1 MGNAQNTKLK
11 KSLGLF
17 DLFAISTGAM
27 FSSGF
32 FLLPGLAYAQAGPA
46 VVLAYLLSGLLMVP
60 AMFSIA
66 ELATALPKAGGSYYF
81 IDRSLGPM
89 AGNLG
94 GFGVY
99 TSLVLK
105 TAFTLVGLGAYTSIF
120 LDLPIKVVALS
131 LTIVFMLLNLF
142 GAKQSSGLQKIL
154 VVTLIVILTF
164 FVVQG
169 FIFIFGDM
177 GTTQLKDTYTPVLPF
192 GPMGLLTT
200 IGFVFISY
208 AGLTKIESVAEEVKN
223 PERNIPLGMI
233 LSLLVT
239 MAIYTL
245 GVFVVVAVLD
255 HTALIEDMT
264 PIATAGEAFMSWLPG
279 ESGLLIL
286 VIAAFAAFAS
296 TGNAGIMSASRY
308 PLAMA
313 RDRLLPTA
321 FAKINRFYT
330 PGVSIIITSAIVALF
345 ILVLAADE
353 IAKMAS
359 TVHLVIML
367 MLNVSVIV
375 MRNSKIPSY
384 DPGFRSPLF
393 PYIQYFGIAVY
404 GVLIIYM
411 GAFPLALSFLVFLF
425 AHLWYKWY
433 GSKNTR
439 REGAIFHWFA
449 RMGKYQDPGLEWE
462 FIELLKEKGLREDDP
477 FDHLI
482 IETDILIK
490 NRFLDNFDKL
500 LTQVSKSFSKEL
512 EKEPGEIEAAFRQKS
527 PIDPSLLHPQV
538 SLLHAQLEQIQ
549 TPKLKIVLSKKGIK
563 RDVEKGDIHS
573 TDTIHVFFFLVSPA
587 GDQRQHLRLL
597 VRISDI
603 LERDNFVEKM
613 LECKDEQRVKE
624 YLLHH
629 ERYISLKLDSN
640 STAGEL
646 VGKPPGEI
654 DLPKDTMPVLI
665 RRNNKV
671 FTPDRHTTLKEG
683 DSLTIIGD
691 PKSINQLY
699 EKYK

>member
-1 MGNAQNTKLK
+1 MGKANQAKLK

-32 FLLPGLAYAQAGPA
+32 FLLPGLAYAQAGPS
-46 VVLAYLLSGLLMVP
+46 VFLAYLLSGLLMVP

-66 ELATALPKAGGSYYF
+66 ELATALPRAGGSYYF

-105 TAFTLVGLGAYTSIF
+105 TSFTLVGLGAYTSLF

-131 LTIVFMLLNLF
+131 LTLVFMLLNIF
-142 GAKQSSGLQKIL
+142 GAKQSSGLQKML
-154 VVTLIVILTF
+154 VVTLIVVLTF
-164 FVVQG
+164 FMAQG
-169 FIFIFGDM
+169 FIYIFGDM
-177 GTTQLKDTYTPVLPF
+177 GAAKLRDTYTPLLPF

-255 HTALIEDMT
+255 SAALKEDMT
-264 PIATAGEAFMSWLPG
+264 PIATAGEAFMGWLPG
-279 ESGLLIL
+279 QSGLLLL

-308 PLAMA
+308 PLAMS
-313 RDRLLPTA
+313 RDRLLPPV
-321 FAKINRFYT
+321 FSRVNRFYT
-330 PGVSIIITSAIVALF
+330 PGVSIIATSAIVAFF
-345 ILVLAADE
+345 ILVLTADE

-367 MLNVSVIV
+367 LVNVSVIV

-404 GVLIIYM
+404 GILIIYM
-411 GAFPLALSFLVFLF
+411 GAFPLLLCAGVFLL
-425 AHLWYKWY
+425 AHLWYRWY
-433 GSKNTR
+433 GRKNTR

-490 NRFLDNFDKL
+490 NRFLDNYSKL

-512 EKEPGEIEAAFRQKS
+512 EKDPEEIETAFRQKS
-527 PIDPSLLHPQV
+527 PIDPSLLYPNV
-538 SLLHAQLEQIQ
+538 SLLHAELDHIQ
-549 TPKLKIVLSKKGIK
+549 RPKLKIVLSRKGIK
-563 RDVEKGDIHS
+563 RDVEKGGIRS

-603 LERDNFVEKM
+603 LERKNFVEKM
-613 LECKDEQRVKE
+613 LECQDEQQVKE
-624 YLLHH
+624 YLLHND
-629 ERYISLKLDSN
+629 RYVSLDLASDSPAGEFIGKK
-640 STAGEL
+640 AGEL
-646 VGKPPGEI
+646 
-654 DLPKDTMPVLI
+654 DLPPDTLPVLM
-665 RRNNKV
+665 RRKNKV
-671 FTPDRHTTLKEG
+671 LTPGRNTILKEG
-683 DSLTIIGD
+683 DSLTIIGS
-691 PKSINQLY
+691 PKSIDQLY
-699 EKYK
+699 KKYK

>member
-1 MGNAQNTKLK
+1 MGKAKHTKLK

-46 VVLAYLLSGLLMVP
+46 VVLAYLLSGLLMLP

-66 ELATALPKAGGSYYF
+66 ELATALPRAGGSYYF
-81 IDRSLGPM
+81 IDRSLGPL

-105 TAFTLVGLGAYTSIF
+105 TSFTLVGMGAYSCLF
-120 LDLPIKVVALS
+120 LDLPVKVVALS
-131 LTIVFMLLNLF
+131 LAIVFMFLNLF
-142 GAKQSSGLQKIL
+142 GAKHSSGLQKIL
-154 VVTLIVILTF
+154 VVTLIVILAF
-164 FVVQG
+164 FMIQG
-169 FIFIFGDM
+169 FVYIFGDM
-177 GTTQLKDTYTPVLPF
+177 GTTRLQDTYTPLLPY

-233 LSLLVT
+233 LSLMAT
-239 MAIYTL
+239 MVIYTL

-255 HTALIEDMT
+255 HTALVEDMT
-264 PIATAGEAFMSWLPG
+264 PIATAGDAFMSWLPG

-313 RDRLLPTA
+313 RDRLLPPA
-321 FAKINRFYT
+321 FARINRFYT
-330 PGVSIIITSAIVALF
+330 PGISIITTSAIVAVF
-345 ILVLAADE
+345 ILLFTASE

-367 MLNVSVIV
+367 LLNVSVIV
-375 MRNSKIPSY
+375 MRKSEIPSY
-384 DPGFRSPLF
+384 DPGFRSPMF
-393 PYIQYFGIAVY
+393 PYIQYFGISVY

-411 GAFPLALSFLVFLF
+411 GALPLVLGAGVFLL
-425 AHLWYKWY
+425 AHLWYKYY
-433 GSKNTR
+433 GRKNTR

-482 IETDILIK
+482 IETNILIK
-490 NRFLDNFDKL
+490 NHLFDNFDRL
-500 LTQVSKSFSKEL
+500 LTQVSKSFSREL
-512 EKEPGEIEAAFRQKS
+512 GQQPGRIEAAFREKS
-527 PIDPSLLHPQV
+527 PIDPSLLYPQV
-538 SLLHAQLEQIQ
+538 SLLHAQLEQMQ
-549 TPKLKIVLSKKGIK
+549 TPRLKIVLSKKGIK
-563 RDVEKGDIHS
+563 RSVEKGGIHS

-603 LERDNFVEKM
+603 LERENFVEKM
-613 LECKDEQRVKE
+613 LECRDEQRVKE

-629 ERYISLKLDSN
+629 ERYISLDLVSGSPAEAFIGQN
-640 STAGEL
+640 TGEL
-646 VGKPPGEI
+646 
-654 DLPKDTMPVLI
+654 DLPADTLPVLI
-665 RRNNKV
+665 RRKTRV
-671 FTPDRHTTLKEG
+671 FTPDSHTTLKEN

-691 PKSINQLY
+691 PKSIDQLY
-699 EKYK
+699 KKYK

>member
-99 TSLVLK
+99 SSLVLK
-105 TAFTLVGLGAYTSIF
+105 TSFTLVGLGAYTSIF

-131 LTIVFMLLNLF
+131 LTIVFMLLNLI

-233 LSLLVT
+233 LSLLAT

-255 HTALIEDMT
+255 HTALKEDLT

-313 RDRLLPTA
+313 RDRLLPQT

-330 PGVSIIITSAIVALF
+330 PGVSIITTSAIVAFF

-367 MLNVSVIV
+367 LVNVSVIV

-393 PYIQYFGIAVY
+393 PYVQYFGIAVY

-411 GAFPLALSFLVFLF
+411 GALPLALGAGVFLL
-425 AHLWYKWY
+425 AHIWYRWY
-433 GSKNTR
+433 GRKNTR

-490 NRFLDNFDKL
+490 TRFLDNFDKL

-512 EKEPGEIEAAFRQKS
+512 EKDPEKIEAAFRQKS

-549 TPKLKIVLSKKGIK
+549 TPKLKIVLSKKGIRRK
-563 RDVEKGDIHS
+563 VEKGGIHS

-603 LERDNFVEKM
+603 LERDNFVKKM

-629 ERYISLKLDSN
+629 ERYISLDLVSDSPAGAFIGHK
-640 STAGEL
+640 AGEL
-646 VGKPPGEI
+646 
-654 DLPKDTMPVLI
+654 DLPADTLPVLM
-665 RRNNKV
+665 RRKNKV
-671 FTPDRHTTLKEG
+671 FTPDKHTTLKEG

-691 PKSINQLY
+691 PKSIDQLY
-699 EKYK
+699 KKYK